1 MTAAIKLA
9 VCLQKWLQQVHMSH
23 VMSPGKTT
31 ICLKA
36 IFTQQNSSINFVSCP
51 FRDLLVTCP
60 LTFLVKKTWRWQG
73 ESSWCAC
80 VCLYGRRAPLY
91 GQLHLSGRDPQD
103 EKMPQDETMSKSL
116 EMVMFS
122 WYVRL
127 KVQFREISIDQCK
140 GVWLHRF

>member
-60 LTFLVKKTWRWQG
+60 LTFLLKKHEDDRERVCG
-73 ESSWCAC
+73 VHCVPLREESPALRAAPS
-80 VCLYGRRAPLY
+80 VRMRPTGRKDAT
-91 GQLHLSGRDPQD
+91 G
-103 EKMPQDETMSKSL
+103 
-116 EMVMFS
+116 
-122 WYVRL
+122 
-127 KVQFREISIDQCK
+127 
-140 GVWLHRF
+140 